1 MPTIDYTCQ
10 HCGHRFTRVALRGEE
25 APPLPCPQCRTPAA
39 ARPAKDAA
47 SLFDGIA
54 PFSSLAKDTN

>member
-1 MPTIDYTCQ
+1 MPTIEYTCQ

-25 APPLPCPQCRTPAA
+25 IPPLPCPQCRTPD